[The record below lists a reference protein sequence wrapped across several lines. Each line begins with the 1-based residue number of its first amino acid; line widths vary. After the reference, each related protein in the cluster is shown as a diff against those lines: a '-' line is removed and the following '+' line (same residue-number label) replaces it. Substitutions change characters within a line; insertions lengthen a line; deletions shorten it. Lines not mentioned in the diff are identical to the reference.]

1 MSTLAQDAAAVSAE
15 DAAQANAARGVAYY
29 PGCSLHGTSP
39 EFDQSL
45 RAVVAELGIGL
56 AEIPDWNCCGA
67 SSGHTTDHLLGVA
80 LPARNLA
87 LAEAQGF
94 DRVLAPCAACYSRL
108 SGAHLAIATE
118 DGLAERMPEI
128 LGRPFANSVE
138 VFNAVQLLHDA
149 AATLEE
155 KTTAAPSEA
164 NPLKGVKL
172 AAYYGCLLVRPPEL
186 SGGDDSEQPTQMDDV
201 IRACGADAVDWNMKV
216 ECCGGAFSVSR
227 TSSVVRLGRSI
238 IEDARRNGA
247 EAIVVACPLCHS
259 NLDLRQK
266 AMTARGEQ
274 PLPILFITQ
283 VVGLALGL
291 PAESLGLN
299 RHFVAT
305 APFVQELVVR
315 AGKRAEEERR
325 LQAEAEAKAAARA
338 ARRAEAAKA
347 AEAGGTAAPKA
358 DAAPDAGGDA

>member
-1 MSTLAQDAAAVSAE
+1 
-15 DAAQANAARGVAYY
+15 
-29 PGCSLHGTSP
+29 
-39 EFDQSL
+39 
-45 RAVVAELGIGL
+45 
-56 AEIPDWNCCGA
+56 
-67 SSGHTTDHLLGVA
+67 
-80 LPARNLA
+80 
-87 LAEAQGF
+87 
-94 DRVLAPCAACYSRL
+94 
-108 SGAHLAIATE
+108 
-118 DGLAERMPEI
+118 
-128 LGRPFANSVE
+128 
-138 VFNAVQLLHDA
+138 
-149 AATLEE
+149 
-155 KTTAAPSEA
+155 
-164 NPLKGVKL
+164 
-172 AAYYGCLLVRPPEL
+172 
-186 SGGDDSEQPTQMDDV
+186 MDEV
-201 IRACGADAVDWNMKV
+201 IRAGGADAVDWNMKV

-315 AGKRAEEERR
+315 AGNRAEEERR

-347 AEAGGTAAPKA
+347 TEAGGTAAPKA